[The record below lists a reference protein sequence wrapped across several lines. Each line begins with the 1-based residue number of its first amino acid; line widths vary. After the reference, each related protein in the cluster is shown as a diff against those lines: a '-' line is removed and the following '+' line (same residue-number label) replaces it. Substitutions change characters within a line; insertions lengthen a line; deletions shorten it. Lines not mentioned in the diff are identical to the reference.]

1 MGVIANHA
9 GVPDGVR
16 RLTAKARAVPERQTG
31 RRGARPPWIARI
43 GNSATA
49 TATALTI
56 ELPFLGESLL
66 AVGAPVGGRAR
77 FSHLRS
83 RPRMQECDPR
93 ALGIL
98 SLITFLIGLILAF
111 VGAVQ
116 LQPFR
121 ASIFGGNL
129 VAVAVTREIGGS

>member
-66 AVGAPVGGRAR
+66 VVGAPVGGRAPFR
-77 FSHLRS
+77 LSDLVLACRNAA
-83 RPRMQECDPR
+83 R